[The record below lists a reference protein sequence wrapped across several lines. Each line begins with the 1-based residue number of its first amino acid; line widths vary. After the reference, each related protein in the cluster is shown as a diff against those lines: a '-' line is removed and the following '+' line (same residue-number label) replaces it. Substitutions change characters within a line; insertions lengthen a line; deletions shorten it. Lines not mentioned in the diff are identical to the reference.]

1 MPVTTLSIPSISQ
14 LSPAG
19 VQSLQDAARLE
30 SGIRISIGSGQ
41 YSVHYVQLL
50 DGFSVE
56 PVRGGLLDRLLGRE
70 HRMERRAV
78 ALERQLNGGV
88 DFLSSVNNYFQ
99 SVMAEHRENK
109 TSNKILMEKINS
121 CLFRPDSN
129 HFSCPES
136 FLTCPITLDT
146 PETGVFMR
154 NSRGAEICSL
164 YDKDAL
170 VQLVE
175 TGGAHPLSREPIT
188 ESMIMR
194 KDECHFD
201 TKREAFCIKVIINDI
216 NIVLCTFIFY

>member
-56 PVRGGLLDRLLGRE
+56 PMRGGLLDRLLGRE

-201 TKREAFCIKVIINDI
+201 TKREAFCCK
-216 NIVLCTFIFY
+216 

>member
-154 NSRGAEICSL
+154 NSRSAEICSL

-201 TKREAFCIKVIINDI
+201 TKREAFYCK
-216 NIVLCTFIFY
+216 

>member
-88 DFLSSVNNYFQ
+88 DFLSSVNSYFQ

-175 TGGAHPLSREPIT
+175 TGGVHPLSREPIT

-201 TKREAFCIKVIINDI
+201 TKREAFCCK
-216 NIVLCTFIFY
+216 

>member
-109 TSNKILMEKINS
+109 TGNKILMEKINS
-121 CLFRPDSN
+121 CVFGPDSN

-201 TKREAFCIKVIINDI
+201 TKREAFCCK
-216 NIVLCTFIFY
+216 

>member
-194 KDECHFD
+194 KDECHF
-201 TKREAFCIKVIINDI
+201 
-216 NIVLCTFIFY
+216 

>member
-88 DFLSSVNNYFQ
+88 DFLRSVNNYFQ

-121 CLFRPDSN
+121 CVFRPDSN

-146 PETGVFMR
+146 PENGVFMR

-201 TKREAFCIKVIINDI
+201 TKREAFCCK
-216 NIVLCTFIFY
+216 

>member
-88 DFLSSVNNYFQ
+88 DFLRSVNNYFQ

-121 CLFRPDSN
+121 CVFGTDSN
-129 HFSCPES
+129 HFSCLES

-146 PETGVFMR
+146 PANGVFMR
-154 NSRGAEICSL
+154 NSQGAEICSL
-164 YDKDAL
+164 YDKDTL

-201 TKREAFCIKVIINDI
+201 TKREAFCCK
-216 NIVLCTFIFY
+216 

>member
-78 ALERQLNGGV
+78 ALQRQLNGGV

-201 TKREAFCIKVIINDI
+201 TKREAFCCK
-216 NIVLCTFIFY
+216 

>member
-121 CLFRPDSN
+121 CVFRPDSN

-188 ESMIMR
+188 ESMIVR

-201 TKREAFCIKVIINDI
+201 TKREAFCCK
-216 NIVLCTFIFY
+216 

>member
-14 LSPAG
+14 LSPAR

-70 HRMERRAV
+70 HRMDRRAV

-109 TSNKILMEKINS
+109 TGNKILMEKINS
-121 CLFRPDSN
+121 C
-129 HFSCPES
+129 
-136 FLTCPITLDT
+136 
-146 PETGVFMR
+146 
-154 NSRGAEICSL
+154 
-164 YDKDAL
+164 
-170 VQLVE
+170 
-175 TGGAHPLSREPIT
+175 
-188 ESMIMR
+188 
-194 KDECHFD
+194 
-201 TKREAFCIKVIINDI
+201 
-216 NIVLCTFIFY
+216 

>member
-201 TKREAFCIKVIINDI
+201 SKKEA
-216 NIVLCTFIFY
+216 

>member
-1 MPVTTLSIPSISQ
+1 
-14 LSPAG
+14 AG

-146 PETGVFMR
+146 PANGVFMR
-154 NSRGAEICSL
+154 NSRSAEICSL

-201 TKREAFCIKVIINDI
+201 TKREAFCCK
-216 NIVLCTFIFY
+216 

>member
-14 LSPAG
+14 LSPAR

-121 CLFRPDSN
+121 CLFGPDSN

-201 TKREAFCIKVIINDI
+201 TKREAFCCK
-216 NIVLCTFIFY
+216 

>member
-1 MPVTTLSIPSISQ
+1 PSISQ

-201 TKREAFCIKVIINDI
+201 TKREAFCCK
-216 NIVLCTFIFY
+216 

>member
-88 DFLSSVNNYFQ
+88 DFLSSVNSYFQ

-175 TGGAHPLSREPIT
+175 TAGAHPLSREPIT

-201 TKREAFCIKVIINDI
+201 AKREAFCCK
-216 NIVLCTFIFY
+216 

>member
-50 DGFSVE
+50 DRFSVE

-136 FLTCPITLDT
+136 FLTCPITLDI

-201 TKREAFCIKVIINDI
+201 TKREAFCCK
-216 NIVLCTFIFY
+216 

>member
-70 HRMERRAV
+70 HRMDRRAV

-109 TSNKILMEKINS
+109 TGNKILMEKINS
-121 CLFRPDSN
+121 CVFRPDSN

-175 TGGAHPLSREPIT
+175 TGGTHPLSREPIT

-201 TKREAFCIKVIINDI
+201 
-216 NIVLCTFIFY
+216 

>member
-129 HFSCPES
+129 HFSCPEP

-201 TKREAFCIKVIINDI
+201 TKREAFCCK
-216 NIVLCTFIFY
+216 

>member
-70 HRMERRAV
+70 YRMERRAV

-201 TKREAFCIKVIINDI
+201 TKREAFCCK
-216 NIVLCTFIFY
+216 

>member
-70 HRMERRAV
+70 HRMDRRAV

-109 TSNKILMEKINS
+109 TGNKILMEKINS
-121 CLFRPDSN
+121 CVFRPDSN

-136 FLTCPITLDT
+136 FLTCPITLDK
-146 PETGVFMR
+146 PENGVFMR
-154 NSRGAEICSL
+154 NSQGAEICSL

-201 TKREAFCIKVIINDI
+201 AKREAFCCK
-216 NIVLCTFIFY
+216 

>member
-88 DFLSSVNNYFQ
+88 DFFSSVNNYFQ

-201 TKREAFCIKVIINDI
+201 TKREAFCCK
-216 NIVLCTFIFY
+216 

>member
-1 MPVTTLSIPSISQ
+1 
-14 LSPAG
+14 
-19 VQSLQDAARLE
+19 
-30 SGIRISIGSGQ
+30 
-41 YSVHYVQLL
+41 
-50 DGFSVE
+50 
-56 PVRGGLLDRLLGRE
+56 GRE

-154 NSRGAEICSL
+154 NSRSAEICSL

-188 ESMIMR
+188 ELMIMR

-201 TKREAFCIKVIINDI
+201 TKREAFCCK
-216 NIVLCTFIFY
+216 

>member
-136 FLTCPITLDT
+136 FLTCPITLDI

-175 TGGAHPLSREPIT
+175 TGRAHPLSREPIT

-201 TKREAFCIKVIINDI
+201 TKIEAFCCK
-216 NIVLCTFIFY
+216 

>member
-14 LSPAG
+14 LSPAR

-201 TKREAFCIKVIINDI
+201 AKREAFCCK
-216 NIVLCTFIFY
+216 

>member
-121 CLFRPDSN
+121 CVFGTDSN

-146 PETGVFMR
+146 PANGVFMR
-154 NSRGAEICSL
+154 NSQGAEICSL

-175 TGGAHPLSREPIT
+175 TGGANPLSREPIT

-201 TKREAFCIKVIINDI
+201 TKREAFCCK
-216 NIVLCTFIFY
+216 

>member
-146 PETGVFMR
+146 PETG
-154 NSRGAEICSL
+154 
-164 YDKDAL
+164 
-170 VQLVE
+170 
-175 TGGAHPLSREPIT
+175 GAHPLSREPIT

-201 TKREAFCIKVIINDI
+201 TKREAFCCK
-216 NIVLCTFIFY
+216 

>member
-88 DFLSSVNNYFQ
+88 DFLSSVNSYFQ

-201 TKREAFCIKVIINDI
+201 AKREAFCCK
-216 NIVLCTFIFY
+216 

>member
-1 MPVTTLSIPSISQ
+1 IPSISQ

-201 TKREAFCIKVIINDI
+201 TKREAFCCK
-216 NIVLCTFIFY
+216 

>member
-88 DFLSSVNNYFQ
+88 DFLSSVNNYLQ

-201 TKREAFCIKVIINDI
+201 TKREAFCCK
-216 NIVLCTFIFY
+216 